1 MSARSCKVNRKLK
14 TSALS
19 ARCSETPSRVPNSH
33 QNSVL
38 FFSHH
43 SSWTYQSAQHQR
55 KDDQEPSV
63 LQHWL
68 CFSLRVYRQWYV
80 ILSTAIEG
88 APMCPTILRW
98 HRDTGRTKFRITKS
112 SDGDYSPCVGM
123 VSMHLHRGSGRGF
136 PSHLSVRK
144 FPHCDQLHDPE
155 AQDVM
160 VDWPTFHK

>member
-98 HRDTGRTKFRITKS
+98 HRDTGRTKFRIAKS
-112 SDGDYSPCVGM
+112 SDGDYSPCAGM
-123 VSMHLHRGSGRGF
+123 VSMHLHRHMDRGGVF
-136 PSHLSVRK
+136 RAIYQLENFRTVINCMIRK
-144 FPHCDQLHDPE
+144 
-155 AQDVM
+155 
-160 VDWPTFHK
+160 HKM